1 MKARLGSL
9 FQTNAHS
16 LPRRLYFW
24 WLQRWRG
31 VFAKRQQVYFVRLGG
46 KRFKRVVFGD
56 SAQAAEVQAALD
68 AFAGHGRFPPLVHRH
83 ENELLLAFVEGRSF
97 DPEDSTDR
105 ARLARFL
112 AELWR
117 RAPVEIARSDLPY
130 DARLQVDLDVLV
142 TAGVL
147 TVERARALATRA
159 ETVAPD
165 RLLLGYDYVD
175 PVAKNFV
182 IAGSAPSG
190 SDGARLV
197 AIDIESLR
205 ADQPLG
211 AGLAQASLRW
221 LAPGDVPVMASQVT
235 ESGGP
240 DIDAQLDYVRLI
252 TTVAWTKRKLLQ
264 GKTRFIRS
272 AHFDA
277 LLR

>member
-9 FQTNAHS
+9 FQSNAHS
-16 LPRRLYFW
+16 LSRRLYFW

-31 VFAKRQQVYFVRLGG
+31 VFAKRQSVHFVRVGG

-68 AFAGHGRFPPLVHRH
+68 AFAGSGRFPPLVHRH
-83 ENELLLAFVEGRSF
+83 ENELLLGFVEGRGF
-97 DPEDSTDR
+97 DPEDSSDR

-112 AELWR
+112 ADLWR
-117 RAPVEIARSDLPY
+117 RAPEEAARSALPF
-130 DARLQVDLDVLV
+130 DARLRTDLEFLV

-147 TVERARALATRA
+147 GEERAASLVGRA
-159 ETVAPD
+159 EAVAPD
-165 RLLLGYDYVD
+165 SLLLGHDYVD

-182 IAGSAPSG
+182 IAGDARG
-190 SDGARLV
+190 GRDGARLV

-221 LAPGDVPVMASQVT
+221 LAPGDVAVMASQVT

-252 TTVAWTKRKLLQ
+252 TTVAWTKRKFLQ
-264 GKTRFIRS
+264 GKTHFIRPE
-272 AHFDA
+272 HFDA
-277 LLR
+277 LL

>member
-16 LPRRLYFW
+16 FARRLYFW

-31 VFAKRQQVYFVRLGG
+31 VFAKRQQVFFVRVGRT
-46 KRFKRVVFGD
+46 RFKRVVFGD

-68 AFAGHGRFPPLVHRH
+68 DFAGSGRFPPLVHRH
-83 ENELLLAFVEGRSF
+83 ENELLLGFVEGRAF
-97 DPEDSTDR
+97 DPDDSADR

-117 RAPVEIARSDLPY
+117 RAPEEIARSDRPF
-130 DARLQVDLDVLV
+130 DARLRVDLDFLV

-147 TVERARALATRA
+147 AAERARALAARA
-159 ETVAPD
+159 EAVAPD
-165 RLLLGYDYVD
+165 TLLLGYDYVD

-190 SDGARLV
+190 TDGARLV
-197 AIDIESLR
+197 AIDVESLR

-221 LAPGDVPVMASQVT
+221 LAPGDVAVMASQVT

-252 TTVAWTKRKLLQ
+252 TTVAWTKRKFLQ
-264 GKTRFIRS
+264 GKTNFIRS

-277 LLR
+277 LL